1 MVNLQEIP
9 ITDLIPQR
17 PPMVMV
23 DRVLHSSR
31 ADTETVFEIRED
43 NILLEDGHL
52 TMAGLIENMTQ
63 SCACRMGCNCLLDG
77 TPVKIG
83 VVGEIKNCTLERLPK
98 VGEILHTHVCIMEEV
113 MHLTQAGVVVMA
125 GEETI
130 ATSRLKIAIV

>member
-1 MVNLQEIP
+1 MVNLQGIP

-31 ADTETVFEIRED
+31 EDTETVFEIRED

-98 VGEILHTHVCIMEEV
+98 EV